1 MEFVRRR
8 REFIT
13 LLGSAAAWPVAARA
27 QQPAMPVIGFL
38 RSATLAN
45 VPHYVTAFRQGLKD
59 AGFVEGQNVTVEYR
73 SADGQNDR
81 LPALIADLIGRQ
93 VAVIV
98 ANAISARAAKAATT
112 MVPIVFAS
120 GGDPVKDGLVTSLNR
135 PGGNITGVMFFSE
148 TLGTKRLEL
157 LRQLV
162 TKTTI
167 AVLVNPATPGTE
179 EERSDIAAAAK
190 AIGLQLLVADVS
202 NVRDIDTAFLTFVQ
216 REAGA
221 LLVGSGAFMTSQRER
236 IVAVAAHHRLPALY
250 PQREYVST
258 GGLMSYGTSI
268 AEAYRHAGIYAGR
281 ILKGEKPA
289 DLPVMRSTKF
299 EFVINLNTAKS
310 LGLNIPSTL
319 LALADEV
326 IE

>member
-1 MEFVRRR
+1 MAGCRA
-8 REFIT
+8 
-13 LLGSAAAWPVAARA
+13 GSAAGD
-27 QQPAMPVIGFL
+27 PVIGFL
-38 RSATLAN
+38 RSAPLAN
-45 VPHYVTAFRQGLKD
+45 VPHFVTAFRQGLKD

-73 SADGQNDR
+73 SAEGQNDR

-93 VAVIV
+93 VGVIV

-112 MVPIVFAS
+112 MIPIVFAS

-135 PGGNITGVMFFSE
+135 PSGNITGVMFFSE

-190 AIGLQLLVADVS
+190 AIGLQLIVADVS
-202 NVRDIDTAFLTFVQ
+202 NVRDIDTAFATFVQ
-216 REAGA
+216 RGAGA
-221 LLVGSGAFMTSQRER
+221 LLVGSGAFMTSQLER
-236 IVAVAAHHRLPALY
+236 LVAVAAHHRLPAFY
-250 PQREYVST
+250 PLREYVSA

-299 EFVINLNTAKS
+299 EFVINLKTAKS
-310 LGLNIPSTL
+310 LGLDIPPTL

>member
-1 MEFVRRR
+1 
-8 REFIT
+8 
-13 LLGSAAAWPVAARA
+13 
-27 QQPAMPVIGFL
+27 MPVIGFL

-45 VPHYVTAFRQGLKD
+45 VPHFVTAFRQGLKD

-162 TKTTI
+162 TKRR
-167 AVLVNPATPGTE
+167 
-179 EERSDIAAAAK
+179 RSPC
-190 AIGLQLLVADVS
+190 S
-202 NVRDIDTAFLTFVQ
+202 
-216 REAGA
+216 
-221 LLVGSGAFMTSQRER
+221 
-236 IVAVAAHHRLPALY
+236 
-250 PQREYVST
+250 
-258 GGLMSYGTSI
+258 
-268 AEAYRHAGIYAGR
+268 
-281 ILKGEKPA
+281 
-289 DLPVMRSTKF
+289 
-299 EFVINLNTAKS
+299 
-310 LGLNIPSTL
+310 
-319 LALADEV
+319 
-326 IE
+326 

>member
-1 MEFVRRR
+1 MRR

-13 LLGSAAAWPVAARA
+13 LLGSAAAWPLAARA
-27 QQPAMPVIGFL
+27 QQPAVPVIGFL

-45 VPHYVTAFRQGLKD
+45 VPHFVTAFRQGLKD

-190 AIGLQLLVADVS
+190 AIGLQLIVADVR
-202 NVRDIDTAFLTFVQ
+202 NVRDIDTAFATFVQ
-216 REAGA
+216 RGAGA

-236 IVAVAAHHRLPALY
+236 IVAVAAHHRLPALF
-250 PQREYVST
+250 PLREYVST

-299 EFVINLNTAKS
+299 EFVINLKTAKS
-310 LGLNIPSTL
+310 LGLDIPPTL

>member
-1 MEFVRRR
+1 
-8 REFIT
+8 
-13 LLGSAAAWPVAARA
+13 
-27 QQPAMPVIGFL
+27 
-38 RSATLAN
+38 
-45 VPHYVTAFRQGLKD
+45 
-59 AGFVEGQNVTVEYR
+59 
-73 SADGQNDR
+73 
-81 LPALIADLIGRQ
+81 
-93 VAVIV
+93 
-98 ANAISARAAKAATT
+98 

-120 GGDPVKDGLVTSLNR
+120 GGDPVKDGLVTSPNR
-135 PGGNITGVMFFSE
+135 PGGNITGVVFFSE

-167 AVLVNPATPGTE
+167 ALLVNAATPGTE

-190 AIGLQLLVADVS
+190 AIGLQLIIADVS
-202 NVRDIDTAFLTFVQ
+202 NVRDIDTAFATFVQ
-216 REAGA
+216 RGAGA
-221 LLVGSGAFMTSQRER
+221 LLVGSGAFMTSQQER
-236 IVAVAAHHRLPALY
+236 LVAVAAHHRLPALY
-250 PQREYVST
+250 PLREYVSA

-299 EFVINLNTAKS
+299 EFVINLKTAKS
-310 LGLNIPSTL
+310 LGLDIPPTL

-326 IE
+326 TE

>member
-1 MEFVRRR
+1 MKRRD
-8 REFIT
+8 FIT
-13 LLGSAAAWPVAARA
+13 LLGGAIVALPSAARA
-27 QQPAMPVIGFL
+27 QQPTMPVIGFL
-38 RSATLAN
+38 NSRAPSENPAILA
-45 VPHYVTAFRQGLKD
+45 AFRRGLKE
-59 AGFVEGQNVTVEYR
+59 AGYVEGQNVTVEYR

-190 AIGLQLLVADVS
+190 AIGLQLIVADVR
-202 NVRDIDTAFLTFVQ
+202 NVRDIDTAFATFVQ
-216 REAGA
+216 RGAGA

-236 IVAVAAHHRLPALY
+236 IVAVAAHHRLPALF
-250 PQREYVST
+250 PLREYVST

-299 EFVINLNTAKS
+299 EFVINLKTAKS
-310 LGLNIPSTL
+310 LGLEVPPTL

>member
-1 MEFVRRR
+1 MKRRA
-8 REFIT
+8 FIA
-13 LLGSAAAWPVAARA
+13 LLGGAAAWPLAARA
-27 QQPAMPVIGFL
+27 QQPAMPVVGFL
-38 RSATLAN
+38 RSTSLAAFT
-45 VPHYVTAFRQGLKD
+45 HFVTAFRQGLKD

-167 AVLVNPATPGTE
+167 AMLVNPATPGTE

-190 AIGLQLLVADVS
+190 AIGLQLIVADVR
-202 NVRDIDTAFLTFVQ
+202 NVRDIDTAFATFVQ
-216 REAGA
+216 RGAGA

-250 PQREYVST
+250 PQRESVST

-299 EFVINLNTAKS
+299 EFVINLKTAKS
-310 LGLNIPSTL
+310 LGLDIPPTL

>member
-1 MEFVRRR
+1 MTR

-13 LLGSAAAWPVAARA
+13 LLGGAAATWPLAARA
-27 QQPAMPVIGFL
+27 QQAAMPVIGFL

-45 VPHYVTAFRQGLKD
+45 VPHFVTAFRQGLKD

-190 AIGLQLLVADVS
+190 AIGLQLIVADVR
-202 NVRDIDTAFLTFVQ
+202 NVRDIDTAFATFVQ
-216 REAGA
+216 RGAGA

-250 PQREYVST
+250 PTREYVST

-299 EFVINLNTAKS
+299 EFVINLKTAKS
-310 LGLNIPSTL
+310 LGLDIPPTL